1 MLLDSY
7 PRHTR
12 GATLVISALGIIA
25 FLTLASQ
32 VWAHKVNV
40 FAWVEGDM
48 VFVEGYYPGGKKAQ
62 NSLVEV
68 YNSTGAKLL
77 EGRTNQKGEFSFKIP
92 AREELR
98 IVLTAGMGHKND
110 FTITAGDL
118 GGSDPSSEKSVPKT
132 REKVAAPSSTTLD
145 MGQLEVMIDQAL
157 DRKLEP
163 VIKLIRNTRKEGP
176 GLTEIIGGIGYILG
190 LFGLVMY
197 FRNRKKGTRHKAQG
211 ARQNEKGGTNG

>member
-7 PRHTR
+7 PRLTR

-92 AREELR
+92 AREDLR

-118 GGSDPSSEKSVPKT
+118 GGSEPSSGEPVPKT
-132 REKVAAPSSTTLD
+132 REKVSPPSSTTVD
-145 MGQLEVMIDQAL
+145 IGPLEVMIDEAL

-176 GLTEIIGGIGYILG
+176 GFTEIIGGIGYILG

-197 FRNRKKGTRHKAQG
+197 FKDRKKGTGHRAQG
-211 ARQNEKGGTNG
+211 ARENTNG

>member
-1 MLLDSY
+1 MLLASY
-7 PRHTR
+7 PRLAR
-12 GATLVISALGIIA
+12 GATLAISALGIIA
-25 FLTLASQ
+25 SLTLASQ

-68 YNSTGAKLL
+68 YKSTGAKVL
-77 EGRTNQKGEFSFKIP
+77 EGRTNQRGEFSFKIP
-92 AREELR
+92 AREDLR

-118 GGSDPSSEKSVPKT
+118 GGSEPSSEESVPRNK
-132 REKVAAPSSTTLD
+132 EKVTAPSSTTVD
-145 MGQLEVMIDQAL
+145 IGQLEVMIDQAL

-163 VIKLIRNTRKEGP
+163 VIKLIRTTRKQGP
-176 GLTEIIGGIGYILG
+176 GVTEIIGGIGYILG

-197 FRNRKKGTRHKAQG
+197 FKTRNRRK
-211 ARQNEKGGTNG
+211 

>member
-1 MLLDSY
+1 VINALL
-7 PRHTR
+7 
-12 GATLVISALGIIA
+12 LIA
-25 FLTLASQ
+25 FLSLASQ

-77 EGRTNQKGEFSFKIP
+77 EGRKSQKGEFSFKIP

-98 IVLTAGMGHKND
+98 IVLTSGMGHKND

-118 GGSDPSSEKSVPKT
+118 GGSDPSSEESVSKT
-132 REKVAAPSSTTLD
+132 REKVAAPSSTTVD

-163 VIKLIRNTRKEGP
+163 VIKLIRNTRKDGP

-197 FRNRKKGTRHKAQG
+197 FKSRKERK
-211 ARQNEKGGTNG
+211 

>member
-7 PRHTR
+7 PRLTWG
-12 GATLVISALGIIA
+12 GALVILALGIIA
-25 FLTLASQ
+25 SLTLASQ

-40 FAWVEGDM
+40 FAWVEGET

-62 NSLVEV
+62 NSLVEI

-92 AREELR
+92 AREDLR

-118 GGSDPSSEKSVPKT
+118 GGSEPSSDERLPKT
-132 REKVAAPSSTTLD
+132 REKVAAPSSTTVD
-145 MGQLEVMIDQAL
+145 MGQLEQTIDQAL

-163 VIKLIRNTRKEGP
+163 LIKLIRNTRKEGP
-176 GLTEIIGGIGYILG
+176 GVTEIIGGIGYIFG

-197 FRNRKKGTRHKAQG
+197 FRDRKKGSRDKTL
-211 ARQNEKGGTNG
+211 

>member
-7 PRHTR
+7 PRLTR
-12 GATLVISALGIIA
+12 GATFVISALGIIA
-25 FLTLASQ
+25 SLTLTSK
-32 VWAHKVNV
+32 VWGHKVNV

-48 VFVEGYYPGGKKAQ
+48 VFVEGYFPGGKKAQ

-92 AREELR
+92 RKEELK

-110 FTITAGDL
+110 FTITADDL
-118 GGSDPSSEKSVPKT
+118 GGSEPSSDEAVPKA
-132 REKVAAPSSTTLD
+132 REKVAASSSTTAD
-145 MGQLEVMIDQAL
+145 MGQLQVIIDQAL

-163 VIKLIRNTRKEGP
+163 VIKLIRRTRKEGP
-176 GLTEIIGGIGYILG
+176 GVTEIIGGIGYIFG

-197 FRNRKKGTRHKAQG
+197 FKSKKERK
-211 ARQNEKGGTNG
+211 

>member
-7 PRHTR
+7 PRLTR
-12 GATLVISALGIIA
+12 GATIVISALGIIA

-92 AREELR
+92 AREDLR

-118 GGSDPSSEKSVPKT
+118 GGSEPSSGEPVPKT
-132 REKVAAPSSTTLD
+132 REKVSPPSSTTVD
-145 MGQLEVMIDQAL
+145 IGPLEVMIDEAL

-176 GLTEIIGGIGYILG
+176 GFTEIIGGIGYILG

-197 FRNRKKGTRHKAQG
+197 FKDRKKGTGHRAQG
-211 ARQNEKGGTNG
+211 ARENTNG

>member
-1 MLLDSY
+1 MLLANH
-7 PRHTR
+7 PLLTR
-12 GATLVISALGIIA
+12 SAASAIFFLGIIA
-25 FLTLASQ
+25 FLTLPSQ

-68 YNSTGAKLL
+68 FNSANAKLL
-77 EGRTNQKGEFSFKIP
+77 EGRTNQKGEFSFKSP
-92 AREELR
+92 AKEDLR

-118 GGSDPSSEKSVPKT
+118 GGTESSSQEPEPEIS
-132 REKVAAPSSTTLD
+132 EQIAASSSTDVDL
-145 MGQLEVMIDQAL
+145 GQLKVMIDQAL
-157 DRKLEP
+157 DRKLDP

-176 GLTEIIGGIGYILG
+176 GVTEIIGGIGYIFG

-197 FRNRKKGTRHKAQG
+197 FKSKKERK
-211 ARQNEKGGTNG
+211 

>member
-1 MLLDSY
+1 MLPASY
-7 PRHTR
+7 PRLNWT
-12 GATLVISALGIIA
+12 ATLVFSALGIIA
-25 FLTLASQ
+25 FLTLSTR
-32 VWAHKVNV
+32 VYAHKVNV

-92 AREELR
+92 RKEDLK

-110 FTITAGDL
+110 FTLKADDL
-118 GGSDPSSEKSVPKT
+118 GGSEPASDEAVQKAT
-132 REKVAAPSSTTLD
+132 EKVVASSSTTADL
-145 MGQLEVMIDQAL
+145 GQLQVMIDQAL

-163 VIKLIRNTRKEGP
+163 VIKLIRRTRKEGP
-176 GLTEIIGGIGYILG
+176 GVTEIIGGIGYIFG

-197 FRNRKKGTRHKAQG
+197 FRNRKEGTRDK
-211 ARQNEKGGTNG
+211 TP

>member
-7 PRHTR
+7 PRLTW
-12 GATLVISALGIIA
+12 GGTLVILALGIIA
-25 FLTLASQ
+25 SLTLASQ

-40 FAWVEGDM
+40 FAWVEGET

-62 NSLVEV
+62 KSLVEV

-92 AREELR
+92 AREDLR

-118 GGSDPSSEKSVPKT
+118 GGSEPSSDESLPKT
-132 REKVAAPSSTTLD
+132 REKVAAPSSTTVD
-145 MGQLEVMIDQAL
+145 MGQLKQTIDQAL

-163 VIKLIRNTRKEGP
+163 LIKLIRNTRKEGP
-176 GLTEIIGGIGYILG
+176 GVTEIIGGIGYIFG

-197 FRNRKKGTRHKAQG
+197 FKSKKERK
-211 ARQNEKGGTNG
+211 